1 MICVEFEKFLPPR
14 STVFYPFCHIVI

>member
-14 STVFYPFCHIVI
+14 STV